1 MSYSSFDRISCWRS
15 VSVRGKE
22 TSGKKRETA
31 LQCCICPTCPS
42 PAGGSLTH
50 FQALALSKRA
60 RDVVGSAI
68 APPRFWSA
76 SRACAH
82 KGLAGRAYAIGLRFI
97 RRLAEDSL
105 AIPFF
110 HSNDDSAW
118 VFQCWKNRE
127 IKDDILLLSYF
138 ISTNFVNRKENCI
151 FALWYYKW
159 S

>member
-1 MSYSSFDRISCWRS
+1 MFGGKKPQGR
-15 VSVRGKE
+15 RGKPLY
-22 TSGKKRETA
+22 SAVFAPPVPPLREG
-31 LQCCICPTCPS
+31 P
-42 PAGGSLTH
+42 LTH

-110 HSNDDSAW
+110 HSNDDSA
-118 VFQCWKNRE
+118 
-127 IKDDILLLSYF
+127 
-138 ISTNFVNRKENCI
+138 
-151 FALWYYKW
+151 
-159 S
+159 